1 MLHFFIFIL
10 LSHHHPAFTM
20 ARILPRHESVPLTYL
35 KWIPLFEKEKPFVYL
50 SEVPKYSEDP
60 RQSNFV
66 FHSVEVPITDIRG
79 QELNY
84 SLDDHGF
91 TYRQQK
97 INFDSFREEE
107 AIEQEYLPRVVDLI
121 YAEVEGADEVQ
132 IFDWRMRRADYTP
145 EEVDM
150 NDKTVFLP
158 TSGNVHVDQSP
169 YQAIKTLQRMREC
182 MGDEKINI
190 YSRGRVR
197 IINVWRP
204 ISGPVEDKP
213 VTVCDGST
221 CKSSELVTN
230 DVIRSAGHGVREA
243 LALLHSEQQK
253 FYYLSSQTKDE
264 PLMIKIFDS
273 KRDVRATCSPH
284 TSFTHRQ
291 IPSGVDPRR
300 SIEVRALVF
309 TRPKM
314 A

>member
-1 MLHFFIFIL
+1 M
-10 LSHHHPAFTM
+10 SP
-20 ARILPRHESVPLTYL
+20 ILPRHESVPLTYM
-35 KWIPLFEKEKPFVYL
+35 KWVPLYEKEKPFVYL
-50 SEVPKYSEDP
+50 SEVPKHSKDP

-66 FHSVEVPITDIRG
+66 FHSVQVPITDVRG
-79 QELNY
+79 QESNF
-84 SLDDHGF
+84 SLDEHGF
-91 TYRQQK
+91 AYRQQRVGFD
-97 INFDSFREEE
+97 NFRDEE
-107 AIEQEYLPRVVDLI
+107 AIEREYLPQVADFIR
-121 YAEVEGADEVQ
+121 AEVDGADEVE

-169 YQAIKTLQRMREC
+169 YQATQTLQRMREC
-182 MGDEKINI
+182 LGDEKVDM

-221 CKSSELVTN
+221 CKTSELITN

-243 LALLHSEQQK
+243 WALLYGEQQK

-273 KRDVRATCSPH
+273 KRDIPATCSPH
-284 TSFTHRQ
+284 TSFRHTQ
-291 IPSGVDPRR
+291 IPPGVDPRR
-300 SIEVRALVF
+300 SIEVRAFVF